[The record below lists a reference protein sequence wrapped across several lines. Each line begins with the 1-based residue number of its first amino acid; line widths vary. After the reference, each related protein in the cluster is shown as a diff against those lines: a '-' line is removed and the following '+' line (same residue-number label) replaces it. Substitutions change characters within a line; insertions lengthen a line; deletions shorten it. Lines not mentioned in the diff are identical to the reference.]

1 MKGLC
6 SKAYDTARLCWT
18 RCEER
23 ELRRKAKLELKD
35 FFFFFKKEQNENDP
49 ERTTVPFKA
58 ISLGSSL

>member
-6 SKAYDTARLCWT
+6 SKAYDTARLCGT

-35 FFFFFKKEQNENDP
+35 FFFFFFLRKNKMKMILKEQLFLSKP
-49 ERTTVPFKA
+49 LV
-58 ISLGSSL
+58 